1 MKKIFLVFLAIL
13 LFSISLSAVVPQKSL
28 GMDITAY
35 NGQYHDII
43 ITPVYSSLSDP
54 IGMPFDL
61 TKDDVAYVETD
72 ATAGREIAQ
81 WSLHTNFSP
90 IDIKISAPNLTYRDS
105 SIQEITS
112 IPYILFFPYEYEEN
126 GQDVQ
131 GFLRIESGVNT
142 YSSRNDVRDTNPI
155 ASKTDGGNIDTS
167 IQPVRFMLAEDVEI
181 TDRDLYPSGTYSAD
195 VTVIVEVE

>member
-1 MKKIFLVFLAIL
+1 MECNLMKKIFLVFLAIL

-155 ASKTDGGNIDTS
+155 ASKTDGGRACRES
-167 IQPVRFMLAEDVEI
+167 RESP
-181 TDRDLYPSGTYSAD
+181 
-195 VTVIVEVE
+195 

>member
-142 YSSRNDVRDTNPI
+142 YSSRNDDRNSNPI
-155 ASKTDGGNIDTS
+155 ATKADGSNIDTS
-167 IQPVRFMLAEDVEI
+167 VQPVRFMLADGVDISNRE
-181 TDRDLYPSGTYSAD
+181 LYPAGSYSAD
-195 VTVIVEVE
+195 VTVVVEVE